1 MHELAKLAL
10 SSAARLVPAAQL
22 LQKPFPLASWY
33 LPASHCVQSSA

>member
-22 LQKPFPLASWY
+22 LQKLFPPSSWY
-33 LPASHCVQSSA
+33 LPASHDMQSSA